1 MQRGIKHN
9 FNNSF
14 TINSS
19 ETLLW
24 WLLALNDYNA
34 ASIDWS
40 IVDPGVSYPA
50 DNIRID
56 SIYSCVKVW
65 SWTKLW
71 WGMIYNKQ
79 WKPAAITPPPIM
91 WVTQL
96 RRQQTDTAWLSLDGG
111 DQTCKQ
117 CLKNAD
123 LSVRITLIARCGR
136 NLHKSYVFSAHSYR
150 AMSKICT
157 FSFRVLQTS
166 VNISGFWWIWEV
178 YKETALVGN
187 FCKYYQ
193 TSL

>member
-1 MQRGIKHN
+1 MCWYFPDSKHPSN
-9 FNNSF
+9 LASGHSTKMTIFNSKILNEGQEYLILKLLKNWKLF
-14 TINSS
+14 MCKEVLNTILTINSS

-96 RRQQTDTAWLSLDGG
+96 RRQQTDTAWLSLDGRWWG
-111 DQTCKQ
+111 TKPASNVWRLQ
-117 CLKNAD
+117 N
-123 LSVRITLIARCGR
+123 SVCE
-136 NLHKSYVFSAHSYR
+136 LHS
-150 AMSKICT
+150 
-157 FSFRVLQTS
+157 
-166 VNISGFWWIWEV
+166 
-178 YKETALVGN
+178 
-187 FCKYYQ
+187 
-193 TSL
+193 

>member
-1 MQRGIKHN
+1 MCKEVLNTI
-9 FNNSF
+9 S

-96 RRQQTDTAWLSLDGG
+96 RRQQTDTAWLSLDGRG
-111 DQTCKQ
+111 PDLQAMFNDWRPQ
-117 CLKNAD
+117 CVNYTH
-123 LSVRITLIARCGR
+123 STVGIYTI
-136 NLHKSYVFSAHSYR
+136 FSAHSYQ
-150 AMSKICT
+150 AMSNIRT

-166 VNISGFWWIWEV
+166 VNMKFVWFIATI
-178 YKETALVGN
+178 Y
-187 FCKYYQ
+187 
-193 TSL
+193 

>member
-1 MQRGIKHN
+1 MTI
-9 FNNSF
+9 FNSKILNEGQEYLILKLLKNWKLF
-14 TINSS
+14 MCKEVLNTILTINSS

-96 RRQQTDTAWLSLDGG
+96 RRQQTDTAWLSLDGRG
-111 DQTCKQ
+111 HQAGC
-117 CLKNAD
+117 
-123 LSVRITLIARCGR
+123 CGCAAICAW
-136 NLHKSYVFSAHSYR
+136 N
-150 AMSKICT
+150 KINRPLE
-157 FSFRVLQTS
+157 S
-166 VNISGFWWIWEV
+166 
-178 YKETALVGN
+178 N
-187 FCKYYQ
+187 FCCNYWYE
-193 TSL
+193 L